1 MKKIIVCMLTIL
13 LASDGQAQRIRK
25 KTPDSSPQISSSAQL
40 VLRQPDLTVSCSDIS
55 AVTESIGVGGFGKRK
70 YYTYINVTV
79 TISNSGQMG
88 SQSVTLRGYAVPN
101 PLNRTSIA
109 PPPAFYYDSKISIG
123 DWRSCREEEA
133 GTIAPGAVLT
143 RTFRFETEP
152 RLLGS
157 GRTFFFCVL
166 ADYYKTT
173 NESNENNN
181 LSVPIVVTN
190 PNF

>member
-1 MKKIIVCMLTIL
+1 MALVL
-13 LASDGQAQRIRK
+13 SSQAQRFK
-25 KTPDSSPQISSSAQL
+25 KASRPAPRIAPSAMP

-55 AVTESIGVGGFGKRK
+55 ASTESVGVGGFGKRK

-79 TISNSGQMG
+79 TITNSGQMG
-88 SQSVTLRGYAVPN
+88 SQPVTLRGYIVSN

-109 PPPAFYYDSKISIG
+109 APPAFYYDSKISIG

-133 GTIAPGAVLT
+133 GTIAAGSVSS
-143 RTFRFETEP
+143 RTYRFWMEAELAGT
-152 RLLGS
+152 

-166 ADYYKTT
+166 ADYYRRT

-181 LSVPIVVTN
+181 LSIPIAVTN